1 MIGIQTSMILLS
13 SILIIQLSVLDSF
26 LFSRL
31 NSRFEPVV
39 STRLYNNDS
48 NIKDVEEEE
57 MDRKLAWAKHT
68 ILSVAA
74 SIMNVPS
81 DVFTTPPMLDPI
93 PPTTPEECIHR
104 DKINVRFFLFIVTIQ
119 FVSLAL

>member
-48 NIKDVEEEE
+48 NIKDVKEEE
-57 MDRKLAWAKHT
+57 MERKLAWAKHT

>member
-13 SILIIQLSVLDSF
+13 RILLIQLSVLDSF
-26 LFSRL
+26 IFSRL

-57 MDRKLAWAKHT
+57 EEMERKLAWAKHT

-81 DVFTTPPMLDPI
+81 DVFTTPPMLDPV
-93 PPTTPEECIHR
+93 PPTTPEECVHR
-104 DKINVRFFLFIVTIQ
+104 DKINVRFFLF
-119 FVSLAL
+119 LL

>member
-26 LFSRL
+26 IFSRL
-31 NSRFEPVV
+31 KSRFEPVV
-39 STRLYNNDS
+39 STRLYNDS
-48 NIKDVEEEE
+48 NIKDVKEEE
-57 MDRKLAWAKHT
+57 MERKLAWAKHT

-104 DKINVRFFLFIVTIQ
+104 DKINVRLFLFIVTIQ

>member
-13 SILIIQLSVLDSF
+13 SILLIQLSVLDSF
-26 LFSRL
+26 IFSRL

-48 NIKDVEEEE
+48 NIKDVEEED

-81 DVFTTPPMLDPI
+81 DVFTTPPMLDPV
-93 PPTTPEECIHR
+93 PPTTPEECVHR
-104 DKINVRFFLFIVTIQ
+104 DKINVRFFLF
-119 FVSLAL
+119 LL

>member
-13 SILIIQLSVLDSF
+13 RILLIQLSVLDSF
-26 LFSRL
+26 IFSRL

-57 MDRKLAWAKHT
+57 EMERKLAWAKHT

-81 DVFTTPPMLDPI
+81 DVFTTPPMLDPV
-93 PPTTPEECIHR
+93 PPTTPEECVHR
-104 DKINVRFFLFIVTIQ
+104 DKINVRFFLF
-119 FVSLAL
+119 LL